1 MLDKYTKQAPLNNVV
16 ERVGAVSLLISGTP
30 LSNWQ
35 NVVDKLPAGHIWS
48 EETFEHAMTAFTLK
62 YCSDTARQEQK
73 RLMRRHIGLPHDQL
87 TTSLFSRLQ
96 QLNRYIPYLPGEG
109 NKMEADDLREILY
122 NALPAFAHTLIIL
135 ANYKWFET
143 EKTDSEVTTYFDR
156 LLVIGSIARGKSKNP
171 MLNRHIHI
179 KGTKMPKCQRK
190 PLIGTCEN
198 VFFVVG
204 TATTNCSVELK
215 RKPKMRRKEKT
226 K

>member
-1 MLDKYTKQAPLNNVV
+1 
-16 ERVGAVSLLISGTP
+16 
-30 LSNWQ
+30 
-35 NVVDKLPAGHIWS
+35 
-48 EETFEHAMTAFTLK
+48 MTAFALK

-73 RLMRRHIGLPHDQL
+73 GFMRRHIGLPHDQL
-87 TTSLFSRLQ
+87 TTSLFSWLQ

-109 NKMEADDLREILY
+109 NKMEADDLWEILY

-135 ANYKWFET
+135 VNYKWFKT
-143 EKTDSEVTTYFDR
+143 AKTDSKVTTYFDR
-156 LLVIGSIARGKSKNP
+156 LLVIGSIARGGKQKPHAKQAHPHKRYQNA
-171 MLNRHIHI
+171 
-179 KGTKMPKCQRK
+179 KMPKCQRK